1 MSLDA
6 RVKGAIDTL
15 LKIFEEENLDKVTR
29 AVFKG
34 NDIPSDQWSFLNRLI
49 MYFSG
54 TDDARGFRQW
64 QHVNRFVA
72 KGSHAFYILAPMI
85 VKAKDKETNEECSM
99 IRGFKAVPVFRIE
112 DTNGDPVITKPYDLH
127 IPCEFDG
134 IIKDLGLN
142 VKAVSFG
149 DRGSYGWY
157 APARKDI
164 RLASPDIEVFLHELS
179 HAVDDRFNKLKP
191 GQHKDQE
198 VTAEFSAA
206 VIAQLMGYKISL
218 GNVKEYIESY
228 SMKDLMSC
236 LVRIEKIVSYVIE
249 RTTTGIPQ
257 PAPCHALM
265 VIA

>member
-1 MSLDA
+1 MNPNDKVRDA
-6 RVKGAIDTL
+6 INTL
-15 LKIFEEENLDKVTR
+15 LKMFEEENLDKVTR

-34 NDIPSDQWSFLNRLI
+34 NEIPADNWSFLNRLI
-49 MYFSG
+49 MYLNG

-64 QHVNRFVA
+64 QHVNRYVT
-72 KGSHAFYILAPMI
+72 KGSTAFYILAPL
-85 VKAKDKETNEECSM
+85 VAKFKDTETDEERQL

-112 DTNGDPVITKPYDLH
+112 DTEGEPVITKPYDLH

-149 DRGSYGWY
+149 SRGSYGWY

-179 HAVDDRFNKLKP
+179 HAVDDKFNKLKP
-191 GQHKDQE
+191 GQHNDQE

-206 VIAQLMGYKISL
+206 VVGHLLGYKVAY
-218 GNVKEYIESY
+218 GNVREYIEHY
-228 SMKDLMSC
+228 STKELMQC
-236 LVRIEKIVSYVIE
+236 LGRIEKIVTFIVE
-249 RTTTGIPQ
+249 RTKAPGMDQTIPVV
-257 PAPCHALM
+257 AYGG
-265 VIA
+265 

>member
-1 MSLDA
+1 MSLDD

-15 LKIFEEENLDKVTR
+15 LKMFDEDNLDKVTR

-34 NDIPSDQWSFLNRLI
+34 NEIPADNWSFLNRLI
-49 MYFSG
+49 MYLNG

-64 QHVNRFVA
+64 QQVNRYVK
-72 KGSHAFYILAPMI
+72 KGSTAFYILAPLI
-85 VKAKDKETNEECSM
+85 TKFKDKDTDEEHST
-99 IRGFKAVPVFRIE
+99 IQGFKAVPVFRIE
-112 DTNGDPVITKPYDLH
+112 DTDGEPVVTKPYDLN

-149 DRGSYGWY
+149 SRGSYGWY

-164 RLASPDIEVFLHELS
+164 RLASPDIAVFLHELS
-179 HAVDDRFNKLKP
+179 HAVDDRFNKLKL

-206 VIAQLMGYKISL
+206 VVAHLLGYKIAYD
-218 GNVKEYIESY
+218 NVREYIEHY
-228 SMKDLMSC
+228 STKELMQC
-236 LVRIEKIVSYVIE
+236 LGRIEKIVTFIVE
-249 RTTTGIPQ
+249 RTQASGMDQTILL
-257 PAPCHALM
+257 AA
-265 VIA
+265 